1 MATKSISKNVKFSS
15 KNDGYRL
22 IDALEKSA
30 KSTGSKR
37 EISKPCKELRGK
49 EIKNVQDRF

>member
-1 MATKSISKNVKFSS
+1 MATKSISKNVKKKK

-22 IDALEKSA
+22 IDALEKSE
-30 KSTGSKR
+30 KSTGFKR

-49 EIKNVQDRF
+49 EIKDLQDRF

>member
-49 EIKNVQDRF
+49 EIKNLQDRF